1 MNQTNQ
7 RKVKKMK
14 LELKAVK
21 HSEWASQETNCYQA
35 TIYLEG
41 KPFASVQNEGFGGPT
56 SIYCDHRFKGDMK
69 DWNYK
74 KERVNKYLQMN
85 FEDVWDYEEA
95 IVSWSDKALV
105 DWLIMKDLRNAMKR
119 KILFKKADGKLYEAK
134 TTIEAIRS
142 QFPDAQIL
150 NDMQTQEAFRIFSM
164 A

>member
-1 MNQTNQ
+1 
-7 RKVKKMK
+7 
-14 LELKAVK
+14 
-21 HSEWASQETNCYQA
+21 
-35 TIYLEG
+35 
-41 KPFASVQNEGFGGPT
+41 
-56 SIYCDHRFKGDMK
+56 MK

-85 FEDVWDYEEA
+85 FEDVWDFEEA

-134 TTIEAIRS
+134 ATIEAIRS

>member
-1 MNQTNQ
+1 
-7 RKVKKMK
+7 MK

-41 KPFASVQNEGFGGPT
+41 KPFASVQNEGLGGPT
-56 SIYCDHRFKGDMK
+56 SIYRDHRFKGDMK

-85 FEDVWDYEEA
+85 FEDVWDFEEA

-134 TTIEAIRS
+134 ATIEAIRS
-142 QFPDAQIL
+142 QYPDAQIL

>member
-1 MNQTNQ
+1 
-7 RKVKKMK
+7 MK

-56 SIYCDHRFKGDMK
+56 SIYRDHRFKGDMK

-85 FEDVWDYEEA
+85 FEDVWDFDWETLHR
-95 IVSWSDKALV
+95 IVTGKPFVLYRCKRFAL
-105 DWLIMKDLRNAMKR
+105 
-119 KILFKKADGKLYEAK
+119 
-134 TTIEAIRS
+134 
-142 QFPDAQIL
+142 
-150 NDMQTQEAFRIFSM
+150 
-164 A
+164 